1 MKYFEVNIIL
11 NGKKKVLHLSA
22 ANRLEAVE
30 RIQNTTGGTLLKI
43 KEIAVPLAV
52 RFGWFKDA
60 FLDKI
65 GRKRVSLQEFTVFL
79 RQLAVMTNAGISLR
93 DALQEGANA
102 SADKQIRA
110 IAVKAM
116 EDIEAGL
123 NFTDSLKNFEYE
135 VGSITIAMVRT
146 GEMTGQLS
154 EAFEKLANILEN
166 IKLNRDNMKKAL
178 RMPTIS
184 LLALSGAFVFLI
196 MVVVPKFK
204 GIFAK
209 FGADLPLPTQL
220 LLGIESVLSSYGI
233 YLLGAGLAAYFLH
246 RRAYFSKESYRLEID
261 RRMLGVYL
269 AGRITSLS
277 TLERFT
283 MVMAELM
290 QAGIPLTDALATSA
304 NTVENRYLRET
315 LLSLTATIQRGSSL
329 AEAME
334 ATGLFEQM
342 VIQMVKSGEASGQ
355 LDVML
360 SKIAD
365 YYKARFQ
372 NIIDNITTI
381 IEPLLMIVVA
391 GMVLL
396 LALGI
401 FLPMWD
407 LASAAKGR

>member
-11 NGKKKVLHLSA
+11 NGKKKIFHLTAS
-22 ANRLEAVE
+22 NRMEAVE

-43 KEIAVPLAV
+43 RETSMPLGVRMAALKE
-52 RFGWFKDA
+52 RFMEQV
-60 FLDKI
+60 
-65 GRKRVSLQEFTVFL
+65 GRKKVNLQEFVVFL

-93 DALQEGANA
+93 DALSEGIN
-102 SADKQIRA
+102 STADKQIRA

-123 NFTDSLKNFEYE
+123 NFTDSLREYEYE
-135 VGSITIAMVRT
+135 VGGITLAMVRM

-154 EAFEKLANILEN
+154 ESFEELANILEN
-166 IKLNRDNMKKAL
+166 IQQNRDNMKKAL
-178 RMPTIS
+178 RMPVIS
-184 LLALSGAFVFLI
+184 LLALAGAFVFLV

-204 GIFAK
+204 GIFSK

-220 LLGIESVLSSYGI
+220 LLGIESFLSQFGLYLVL
-233 YLLGAGLAAYFLH
+233 LLIGAFVAH
-246 RRAYFSKESYRLEID
+246 RRAYQSREGYRLKID
-261 RRMLGVYL
+261 RKILKLYL
-269 AGRITSLS
+269 AGRIIKLS

-290 QAGIPLTDALATSA
+290 KAGIPLTDALMTSA
-304 NTVENRYLRET
+304 YTVENRYLRDT
-315 LLSLTATIQRGSSL
+315 LLSLSGIIQRGSSL

-334 ATGLFEQM
+334 ETGLFEQM
-342 VIQMVKSGEASGQ
+342 VIQMVKSGESSGQ
-355 LDVML
+355 LDTML
-360 SKIAD
+360 GKIAA

-372 NIIDNITTI
+372 AIIDNITSI
-381 IEPLLMIVVA
+381 IEPMLMIVVA

-407 LASAAKGR
+407 LASAAKGH